1 MTPTLLPVFVVAFV
15 TISFIALRPFSTRV
29 KTAFDILCFIVIS
42 LLLYQGRT
50 SPFFTVTGAL
60 YSATLWMRAL
70 TALWWLFGAR
80 LVVIG
85 LSFTLNSNKRWR
97 EARLFPDLTA
107 AAIYIAA
114 ALVVLTSVLS
124 LPIGGVLAT
133 SGIVAIVLGLALQNT
148 LADVFAG
155 IAVGIETPFCVG
167 DRILI
172 ADKIEGQVVQIN
184 WRSIHIQ
191 TDSDDIAIIPN
202 SVVAKSELVNRS
214 FPTQRRAASVELS
227 CPKSAKSERVIEA
240 LLQATMLCP
249 AILRNPAPTAVLTRI
264 GAKRSFYSISF
275 SVADTEALA
284 AAKGAL
290 LNQSRRQL
298 YYGGLFDQPDIAGS
312 RHTHS
317 TLPVGPI
324 PTPELLQD
332 VILFEGLDDD
342 QVAKLASH
350 LELRLLAPGDVLF
363 AQGTSG
369 GTLFIVASGIVEI
382 ARQSAQSSVDSL
394 GCVGAGDYLG
404 EISLLTGAPY
414 AATATARTHC
424 RVYALPHDVIAPLLA
439 ANAQLFTVFDKL
451 ARRGIEAL
459 HRNVAV
465 RAADDIATVGQ
476 LVLRIRRFFMKPS

>member
-1 MTPTLLPVFVVAFV
+1 
-15 TISFIALRPFSTRV
+15 
-29 KTAFDILCFIVIS
+29 
-42 LLLYQGRT
+42 
-50 SPFFTVTGAL
+50 
-60 YSATLWMRAL
+60 
-70 TALWWLFGAR
+70 
-80 LVVIG
+80 
-85 LSFTLNSNKRWR
+85 
-97 EARLFPDLTA
+97 
-107 AAIYIAA
+107 
-114 ALVVLTSVLS
+114 
-124 LPIGGVLAT
+124 
-133 SGIVAIVLGLALQNT
+133 
-148 LADVFAG
+148 
-155 IAVGIETPFCVG
+155 
-167 DRILI
+167 
-172 ADKIEGQVVQIN
+172 
-184 WRSIHIQ
+184 
-191 TDSDDIAIIPN
+191 
-202 SVVAKSELVNRS
+202 VNRS

-249 AILRNPAPTAVLTRI
+249 TILRNPAPTAVLTRI

-317 TLPVGPI
+317 TLRLGPI
-324 PTPELLQD
+324 PTAELLQD

-350 LELRLLAPGDVLF
+350 MELRLLAPGDVLF

-382 ARQSAQSSVDSL
+382 ARQSEQSSVDSL

-459 HRNVAV
+459 HRKVAV

>member
-1 MTPTLLPVFVVAFV
+1 MTSALLPVFVVAFV
-15 TISFIALRPFSTRV
+15 IISFIALRPFSPLV
-29 KTAFDILCFIVIS
+29 KTAYDILCFTVIS
-42 LLLYQGRT
+42 LLLYQGQT
-50 SPFFTVTGAL
+50 SPFLTVTGTL
-60 YSATLWMRAL
+60 HGTSLWMRAL

-85 LSFTLNSNKRWR
+85 LSFTLNSNRRWR

-107 AAIYIAA
+107 AAIYVAA

-124 LPIGGVLAT
+124 LPIGGLLAT

-155 IAVGIETPFCVG
+155 IAVGIEEPFCVG
-167 DRILI
+167 DRILLG
-172 ADKIEGQVVQIN
+172 DKIEGVVVQIN

-202 SVVAKSELVNRS
+202 SVVAKTELVNRS

-227 CPKSAKSERVIEA
+227 CPKGSKSESVIEA

-249 AILRNPAPTAVLTRI
+249 MIFREPPPSAVLTRI
-264 GAKRSFYSISF
+264 GKKTSFYSISF
-275 SVADTEALA
+275 VVADTGALA
-284 AAKGAL
+284 AAKSAL

-298 YYGGLFDQPDIAGS
+298 YYRGLLNEPNIAGN
-312 RHTHS
+312 RHTQS
-317 TLPVGPI
+317 AARVGPN

-332 VILFEGLDDD
+332 VILFEGLNDE
-342 QVAKLASH
+342 QVAKLASQM
-350 LELRLLAPGDVLF
+350 ELRLLEPDEVLF

-369 GTLFIVASGIVEI
+369 GTLFIIAAGIVEI
-382 ARQSAQSSVDSL
+382 SRRTEHASVESI

-404 EISLLTGAPY
+404 EISLLTGSPY
-414 AATATARTHC
+414 AATATARTYC

-439 ANAQLFTVFDKL
+439 ANAQLFSVFDKL

-459 HRNVAV
+459 HRKVAV
-465 RAADDIATVGQ
+465 HAADDVATVGQ
-476 LVLRIRRFFMKPS
+476 LVLRIRRFFLKPS